1 MSNYEL
7 LYDETSDE
15 SNEANIRNKKFREED
30 NRPQISLDNT
40 SLDFGKIIHKKET
53 EKIIRTLKNDE
64 DKEEKE
70 KETILDMQL
79 KDIIGKT
86 TETTANFWEDF
97 KIKLVE
103 AKHIYM
109 KKYELNE
116 DYVMTF
122 SDLLSVNILAFME
135 YMKDNDNILYIGIFL
150 LIISVILYI
159 FNISS

>member
-7 LYDETSDE
+7 LYDETSEQAD
-15 SNEANIRNKKFREED
+15 IRNKKFREND

-40 SLDFGKIIHKKET
+40 SLNYGNIIHKNET
-53 EKIIRTLKNDE
+53 EKIIRTLKEEEIKD
-64 DKEEKE
+64 DKEK
-70 KETILDMQL
+70 KTVMDMPL

-86 TETTANFWEDF
+86 TETTSNFWEDF

-103 AKHIYM
+103 AKHLYNQ
-109 KKYELNE
+109 KYDLDDN
-116 DYVMTF
+116 YTMTF
-122 SDLLSVNILAFME
+122 SDLLNINILAFVE
-135 YMKDNDNILYIGIFL
+135 YMKDNDNILFIGIFL